1 MRIIPFLLLIFS
13 IFAQDDAGTPAKSG
27 TTGSIGTVILNG
39 QIYNQLSIRPE
50 IPIGKLGVGLDIYLY
65 FNDEGMYRDSWDF
78 SSGGSVYK
86 TIIDKIYYLRWGQ
99 PGDKLYFIAGALPSV
114 TLGQGILVNNYSN
127 IMEYPQVRQVGLNL
141 QAKVAGFGIELIHSN
156 LKSST
161 PGVLGIRGSRSML
174 PKLSLGVSFVTDLDQ
189 LAGLPDSDGDRYPD
203 YYDYYPDDSEIWD
216 DAAEAQAEWDGFNDF
231 LIDQDHK
238 SLPDSKFM
246 AWFED
251 SKYYNTYNPGEAKSE
266 PISGF
271 AIDATYFLSNK
282 ITLYSQFGFLLGEID
297 TLINENSISYTDKTK
312 LGWGLVPIGVR
323 TKLGPINLLVEY
335 RIGFQ
340 RFVFNYWDRAYD
352 VNRVSVIKS
361 GTESEVATRESK
373 LYLYGRLNGFYI
385 QADMSVMNFF
395 ILSAGYQNM
404 QGEIWDKTLKEYM
417 TGKTNQT
424 FLSTIAINPSLIPR
438 VGKAEAFYQQSNV
451 PNPFDFTPTTSTI
464 WGYALGIEVSSGVM
478 LMYKA
483 RTTYISD
490 LENEGEFIP
499 VESIQIET
507 QFIF

>member
-1 MRIIPFLLLIFS
+1 MRIIPLLLIFS
-13 IFAQDDAGTPAKSG
+13 LFAQDDAGTPAKSG
-27 TTGSIGTVILNG
+27 TTGSIGTVTLNG
-39 QIYNQLSIRPE
+39 QVYNQLSIRPE

-65 FNDEGMYRDSWDF
+65 FNDEGMYWDSWDF
-78 SSGGSVYK
+78 SSGGSAYK

-114 TLGQGILVNNYSN
+114 TLGQGILVNNYAN

-141 QAKVAGFGIELIHSN
+141 QAKVVGFGIELIHSN
-156 LKSST
+156 FKSAT

-216 DAAEAQAEWDGFNDF
+216 DAANAQDEWDGFNNF
-231 LIDQDHK
+231 LIEQDREP
-238 SLPDSKFM
+238 LPDSKFM
-246 AWFED
+246 DWFED
-251 SKYYNTYNPGEAKSE
+251 SKYYNTYNPDETKSD

-271 AIDATYFLSNK
+271 AIDANYALSEK
-282 ITLYSQFGFLLGEID
+282 ITIYSQFGQLIGQISDTTLG
-297 TLINENSISYTDKTK
+297 LKSYK
-312 LGWGLVPIGVR
+312 LGWGLVPIGAR
-323 TKLGPINLLVEY
+323 AKLGPINLLAEY
-335 RIGFQ
+335 RMGSR

-352 VNRVSVIKS
+352 VNRVSVSASRIS
-361 GTESEVATRESK
+361 TRESQ
-373 LYLYGRLNGFYI
+373 LFLYGKLNGFYA
-385 QADMSVMNFF
+385 QAEMSVMNLFT
-395 ILSAGYQNM
+395 LVTGYQNM
-404 QGEIWDKTLKEYM
+404 QGEKWDKDSKEYKS
-417 TGKTNQT
+417 GETNQT
-424 FLSTIAINPSLIPR
+424 FLSTIAINSSLIPR
-438 VGKAEAFYQQSNV
+438 VGKAEAYYQQSNV
-451 PNPFDFTPTTSTI
+451 PNPFDFTPTASTI
-464 WGYALGIEVSSGVM
+464 WGYNLGIEVSSGVM

-490 LENEGEFIP
+490 LENEGELIP